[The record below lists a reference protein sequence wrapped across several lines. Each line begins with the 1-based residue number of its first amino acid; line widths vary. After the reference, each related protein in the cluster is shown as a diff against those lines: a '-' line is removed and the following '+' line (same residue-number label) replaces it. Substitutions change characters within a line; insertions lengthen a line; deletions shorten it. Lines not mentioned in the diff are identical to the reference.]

1 MQDDQK
7 QAPSGAHQQSSRY
20 VELPRVVREVGPRSR
35 RALPDAEP
43 ADPSPSD
50 PARPDASWS
59 KPETAASESESD
71 PDAGRSDTFE
81 RRWEQVQ
88 SRFVDQVARAG
99 RGRRRISRQAPVA
112 AAALELVRGESMS
125 RLSPGTTH
133 RSRVP
138 S

>member
-7 QAPSGAHQQSSRY
+7 QAPSGAHQQSM
-20 VELPRVVREVGPRSR
+20 L
-35 RALPDAEP
+35 ADAGA
-43 ADPSPSD
+43 ADSSPSI
-50 PARPDASWS
+50 PARTAAAWS
-59 KPETAASESESD
+59 RTETAPSESTSD
-71 PDAGRSDTFE
+71 PNAKRSDTFE

-112 AAALELVRGESMS
+112 AAALELVRGEGMS
-125 RLSPGTTH
+125 RLPPKPT
-133 RSRVP
+133 RRARVT